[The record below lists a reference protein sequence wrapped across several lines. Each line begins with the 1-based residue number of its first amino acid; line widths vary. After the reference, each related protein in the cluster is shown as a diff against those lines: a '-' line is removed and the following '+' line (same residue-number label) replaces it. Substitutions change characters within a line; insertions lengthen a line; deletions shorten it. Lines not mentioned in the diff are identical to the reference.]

1 MSVSPASELKFPAWK
16 IWADSV
22 HPLFVA
28 AKRPLIMG
36 IINVTPDS
44 FSDGGRFAAHDQ
56 AIEQGERLA
65 AEGADILDIGGESTR
80 PKATPVSASEEMAR
94 IIPVI
99 RTLAKRIKIPISVDT
114 MKSEVARA
122 ALDVGATIL
131 NDVWGFQR
139 DLGMA
144 RLAASARCPVVI
156 MHNRS
161 EIAPDIDIIAD
172 VENFLLR
179 SIELA
184 EEAGVAKSNLILD
197 PGFGFG
203 KTPEQNLDLIR
214 QMRHLRALG
223 YPILLGVSRKST
235 LGLVT
240 GRTVPDERLAGSL
253 AAALIGVQNGADI
266 IRVHDVAAH
275 VDAMAL
281 LSALKPHP

>member
-1 MSVSPASELKFPAWK
+1 
-16 IWADSV
+16 
-22 HPLFVA
+22 
-28 AKRPLIMG
+28 MG

-44 FSDGGRFAAHDQ
+44 FSDGGRFAAHDK
-56 AIEQGERLA
+56 AIEQGRRLV

-80 PKATPVSASEEMAR
+80 PTATPVPAHEEIER

-99 RTLAKRIKIPISVDT
+99 RALARQIKVPISVDT

-122 ALDVGATIL
+122 ALDVGARIL

-139 DLGMA
+139 DLDMA
-144 RLAASARCPVVI
+144 KLAASAKCPVVV

-161 EIAPDIDIIAD
+161 TIAPDIDIIAD
-172 VENFLLR
+172 VETFLR
-179 SIELA
+179 HSIELA
-184 EEAGVAKSNLILD
+184 EQAGVAKENLILD

-214 QMRHLRALG
+214 QTRRLRALG

-235 LGLVT
+235 IGFVT
-240 GRTVPDERLAGSL
+240 GRQVPDERLAGSL

-281 LSALKPHP
+281 LDALSPRP